1 MLHPS
6 PEKLRALKER
16 WNGQE
21 ARVQRIAESI
31 IAGEDW
37 TRHLRGLP
45 HVDEIPPREGEAY
58 GRDLRGADL
67 RRMLH
72 PRVEIARA
80 GERDAGIVASVALEG
95 LLNNTPL
102 RGVSPFPP
110 DIESAAAVA
119 LAMRRGD
126 HFLVARLGKTLV
138 GTVRWAVRREFPD
151 LCDGQPY
158 GEISNLAVSPAHRRV
173 GIGALLLASAEWDVA
188 REGLEWSLLRTAV
201 EVGLVPF
208 YESRGWCRRTLRQ
221 FTYPDGPTVLDA
233 VLSKRLAVI
242 GDVRA
247 LRVTPAP
254 AAGFPPT

>member
-1 MLHPS
+1 
-6 PEKLRALKER
+6 LRER

-21 ARVQRIAESI
+21 ARLQRIAEAI

-45 HVDEIPPREGEAY
+45 HVEEIPPRQGEAY

-80 GERDAGIVASVALEG
+80 GERDAALVASVALDG

-102 RGVSPFPP
+102 HGVSPFPP
-110 DIESAAAVA
+110 DIESAEAVA

-158 GEISNLAVSPAHRRV
+158 GEVSNLAVSPAHRRV
-173 GIGALLLASAEWDVA
+173 GIGGLLLASAEWDVA
-188 REGLEWSLLRTAV
+188 REGYEWSLLRTAV

-208 YESRGWCRRTLRQ
+208 YVSRGWAQRTLRQ
-221 FTYPDGPTVLDA
+221 FSCPDGPTFLDA
-233 VLSKRLAVI
+233 VLTKRLAVI
-242 GDVRA
+242 GDLRA
-247 LRVTPAP
+247 LRVTPP
-254 AAGFPPT
+254 PTTGFPVT